1 MNLRTYQLTAIE
13 AIRAEITKGNR
24 RIILCSPTGSGKT
37 VIFSHIVAL
46 AAAKGKKCLLVTD
59 RIELL
64 KQTGN
69 ALDRNDLQFAS
80 IEAGKYVDLNGQL
93 FTAMVET
100 IARRVKQQQYAD
112 LIASMDL
119 IIFDEAHKQTFNKL
133 FPYIADKTTV
143 IGATATPYRKGS
155 QSSLD
160 EFYQAIVETIS
171 IPELIEQGYL
181 ADCKSYGVPVDLS
194 GVKKKAGEYDE
205 TALGNMYTKNRVYE
219 GVIENYQRIC
229 PGSKTLI
236 FAPNIESSRVLCSA
250 LTDAGINAKHLD
262 STMTADERGEVLQ
275 WLKTCP
281 NAVLCNVGI
290 LTTGFD
296 EPSIETVIL
305 YRATTS
311 LPLFLQMVG
320 RGSRITPTK
329 KRFTLLDFGENVKR
343 HGFWEDNRLW
353 TLQRAPKKD
362 GVPPSKDCPEC
373 NALIRAQVSACP
385 DCGYEFTP
393 SEKEKQER
401 VKVELQEL
409 TKKQINRLAVMASIE
424 DQAIMVKA
432 KLVNPRYLMH
442 QYTSIAQAKALADK
456 LGWNFEGWWHVNKS
470 YFPNLHK

>member
-1 MNLRTYQLTAIE
+1 MNLRPYQLTAIE
-13 AIRAEITKGNR
+13 AIRAEISKGNK

-69 ALDRNDLQFAS
+69 ALDRNDLLFSS
-80 IEAGKYVDLNGQL
+80 IEAGKRADLNGQL

-100 IARRVKQQQYAD
+100 IARRVKQEDYAD

-133 FPYIADKTTV
+133 FPYIAAKTTV

-155 QSSLD
+155 QTSLD

-171 IPELIEQGYL
+171 IPELIDQGYL

-194 GVKKKAGEYDE
+194 AVPKKAGEFDE
-205 TALGNMYTKNRVYE
+205 TAMGQMYTKNRVFD

-236 FAPNIESSRVLCSA
+236 FAPNIESSQVLCDA
-250 LTDAGINAKHLD
+250 LESAGINARHLD
-262 STMTADERGEVLQ
+262 STMTTEQRSDTLT
-275 WLKTCP
+275 WLKTQP
-281 NAVLCNVGI
+281 DAVLCNVGI

-296 EPSIETVIL
+296 EPSIETVVL

-320 RGSRITPTK
+320 RGSRITQTK

-343 HGFWEDNRLW
+343 HGFWEDDRLW
-353 TLQRAPKKD
+353 TLQKAPKPD
-362 GVPPSKDCPEC
+362 GVPSSKDCPEC
-373 NALIRAQVSACP
+373 KSLIRAQVSICP
-385 DCGYEFTP
+385 KCGHIFTP
-393 SEKEKQER
+393 SEKEKQDR
-401 VKVELQEL
+401 IKVELQEL
-409 TKKQINRLAVMASIE
+409 PKKEINRLALKASMD
-424 DQAIMVKA
+424 DQIIMVKA
-432 KLVNPRYLMH
+432 KVVKARYLMH
-442 QYTSIAQAKALADK
+442 QFTSIAYAREFATK
-456 LGWNFEGWWHVNKS
+456 LGWNFEGWYYVNRRD
-470 YFPNLHK
+470 FPNLK